1 MRREQTCPWW
11 APEEMVIDAGDGVR
25 RREGAG
31 LNRRAEVVGR
41 PHSAGSADGLR
52 LGGDARGTA
61 LPESA
66 NVEPLLGPF
75 LRASP
80 FAHPCTP
87 AFGFRLVRSSRCA
100 LSFRYLPVP
109 AAGRRAGLKTCR
121 SLPFFSQIETEGERF
136 ASRWNRRGPR
146 AAPCLRCRRRRD
158 RGDESSAGKVVGAL
172 VADPKAAGVTSCRP
186 ASP

>member
-1 MRREQTCPWW
+1 
-11 APEEMVIDAGDGVR
+11 MVIDAGDGVR

-61 LPESA
+61 FRSLQT

-109 AAGRRAGLKTCR
+109 AAGWRAGLKKCPVLAFLFTDR
-121 SLPFFSQIETEGERF
+121 DGGGEIRESLESERT
-136 ASRWNRRGPR
+136 SGGPV
-146 AAPCLRCRRRRD
+146 
-158 RGDESSAGKVVGAL
+158 SAVQ
-172 VADPKAAGVTSCRP
+172 TQT
-186 ASP
+186 